1 MQPSVLKLEYQFS
14 GRRFFDVCE
23 ASALRTALEWFG
35 ECQELISGGGRKPFP
50 KPSAFESE
58 IHPTHKPSV
67 YAPGISPCRG
77 QIHASVNLYSPKKPD
92 CIYPCRPEDGR
103 IDGAAA
109 YGYISGQMCSIAE
122 GTSQNKA
129 PCGCQKATA
138 VDCPDTGIGS
148 QTAVL

>member
-1 MQPSVLKLEYQFS
+1 MGFRQAAFLCPEKTCFGNDFGGVWGVS
-14 GRRFFDVCE
+14 GTNFR
-23 ASALRTALEWFG
+23 
-35 ECQELISGGGRKPFP
+35 GGRKPFP